1 MDVIVR
7 ALVLFSYVYFKLSY
21 FLILWDSDSDGW
33 SWNPN
38 DLEGPKL
45 KGGWTSDFSSYHV
58 LLN

>member
-7 ALVLFSYVYFKLSY
+7 ALVLSSYVYFKLSY

-33 SWNPN
+33 CWNPN

-45 KGGWTSDFSSYHV
+45 KEGGPQTPLRTMSF
-58 LLN
+58 

>member
-7 ALVLFSYVYFKLSY
+7 ALVLSSYVYFKLSY

-45 KGGWTSDFSSYHV
+45 KGGWTSDSSLYHV